1 MVGRASA
8 CHRNCRHPNTDKI
21 VQRRYLIAILATLS
35 LFSGSVA
42 AQTQGAKSIEVKAN
56 APQVRYVGRTLVSP
70 EGDVSFDWSGTYFT
84 VRFTGEYFAMR
95 VSDSR
100 CSYYNVF
107 LDGEPQPNV
116 TTHGSDSVVI
126 IVAGVGKRDNTVR
139 AKGVVHTLRV
149 QKRSEGEQ
157 GKTTIHS
164 FSLAPKGELLPC
176 KGVPLRHIEFIGNS
190 LTCGYGT
197 EGKSKDEPFK
207 AETENCN
214 LAYGAILSRFFDAD
228 YTFIAHS
235 GRGAVRN
242 YGDTLRESKVSMKD
256 LMLRTFDHDP
266 QAPLWDFTK
275 SEYKPDI
282 VVINLGSNDFST
294 KPHPTRMEFTVAYA
308 RILSQ
313 IRSAYGNIPVL
324 CVAPRVNEPAFTY
337 IRDFCDQAYDSN
349 VHFAAI
355 LPGTYNAGS
364 DLGSSAHPNYMGQRK
379 MAMVLAPHISSIM
392 GWDIPN
398 KIME

>member
-1 MVGRASA
+1 MKR
-8 CHRNCRHPNTDKI
+8 I
-21 VQRRYLIAILATLS
+21 YIIAILAALS
-35 LFSGSVA
+35 LTSGSVA
-42 AQTQGAKSIEVKAN
+42 AQSQGAKSLEVKAN

-84 VRFTGEYFAMR
+84 VRFTGDYFAMK

-100 CSYYNVF
+100 RSYYNVF
-107 LDGEPQPNV
+107 LDGEPQPVV
-116 TTHGSDSVVI
+116 TTHGSDSLIV
-126 IVAGVGKRDNTVR
+126 IVAGVGKGANTVR
-139 AKGVVHTLRV
+139 GKGGVHTLRV

-176 KGVPLRHIEFIGNS
+176 EGVPTRHIEFIGNS

-242 YGDTLRESKVSMKD
+242 YGDTLRESKISMKD
-256 LMLRTFDHDP
+256 LMLRTLDHDSN
-266 QAPLWDFTK
+266 APLWDFTK
-275 SEYKPDI
+275 SDYKPDI

-294 KPHPTRMEFTVAYA
+294 KPHPTRMEFTAAYA

-313 IRSAYGNIPVL
+313 IRSAYGNVPVL
-324 CVAPRVNEPAFTY
+324 CVSPRVNEPAFTY
-337 IRDFCDQAYDSN
+337 IRDFCAEAHDSN

-355 LPGTYNAGS
+355 LPGTYNADS

-379 MAMVLAPHISSIM
+379 MAMVLAPHVSSIT
-392 GWDIPN
+392 GWDIPC
-398 KIME
+398 KIMQ